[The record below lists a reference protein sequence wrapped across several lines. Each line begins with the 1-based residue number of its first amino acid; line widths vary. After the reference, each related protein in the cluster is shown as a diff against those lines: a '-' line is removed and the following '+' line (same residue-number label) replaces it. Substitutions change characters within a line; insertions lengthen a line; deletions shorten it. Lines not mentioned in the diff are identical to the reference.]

1 MPGWGKCI
9 VQTHSASTGGEEDS
23 LVSVLQAKC
32 RIECVKWRTWDVEND
47 SLVILLET
55 KGEDSGLVGIVQHK
69 CFKVLI
75 FLWRLKVYIPRNT
88 ILGTI
93 NNFAWF
99 TFTDTW
105 QHFSGTLVWHDL
117 ATPSDIAKEQEC
129 VSTWNHTFT
138 AMTCVGWVDKAFLSE
153 LHIKKLQ
160 FLKVK

>member
-9 VQTHSASTGGEEDS
+9 VQTHSASTGGEKDS

-55 KGEDSGLVGIVQHK
+55 KGEDSVLVSLCTMIDS
-69 CFKVLI
+69 
-75 FLWRLKVYIPRNT
+75 LKAATQIADTKQYRQRKRMSLYVKPR
-88 ILGTI
+88 IHI
-93 NNFAWF
+93 
-99 TFTDTW
+99 
-105 QHFSGTLVWHDL
+105 
-117 ATPSDIAKEQEC
+117 
-129 VSTWNHTFT
+129 